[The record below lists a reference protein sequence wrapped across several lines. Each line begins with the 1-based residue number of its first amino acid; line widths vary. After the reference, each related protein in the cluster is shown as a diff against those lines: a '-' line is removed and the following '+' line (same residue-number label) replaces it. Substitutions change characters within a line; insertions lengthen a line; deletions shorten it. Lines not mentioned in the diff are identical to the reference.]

1 MTTDDELFSAD
12 LSFDDDDDGVD
23 VPPTN
28 DVAVTRPY
36 DPLNV
41 SSDAF
46 WDLDLPERDPV
57 FAELRRERPVTWQ
70 PPIETAVSP
79 DPDDPGFWAVV
90 RHQDIIEVSQNNDVF
105 VSRYGVMFDMLP
117 PVFLEMAMSF
127 LAMDNPQHHKIRRLV
142 SSAFT
147 PRQLRRIESDI
158 ASRARSIVGAAVAKA
173 RDGGDVDFVEDISK
187 HLPVEMFGDLFGVPK
202 ELRATV
208 AHAADET
215 QAWADPVLLAGR
227 DAAEVQVEAAL
238 RIHDITEELVELRRQ
253 RPADDLL
260 TSLVQAEVDGEKLSD
275 FEIGATMVLCSVAA
289 TDTTRHTSSFA
300 AKALN
305 DFPEQRQWLWEDF
318 EGRIGTAV
326 EEFLRW
332 GSVVQNFRRTCVSPY
347 ELGGQQI
354 LPGDKVVLMYSSGNR
369 DETVFTKPDSF
380 DLNRTPNPHI
390 AFGGGGIH
398 FCLGS
403 QLAKAMLRSLFR
415 ELHAQTPGF
424 STGEPELV
432 RTNFIRGVISM
443 PFDTGPGRTD

>member
-1 MTTDDELFSAD
+1 MTTADSELFCAD
-12 LSFDDDDDGVD
+12 LSFDEDDDSVD
-23 VPPTN
+23 VPPFN
-28 DVAVTRPY
+28 DAAATRPY

-57 FAELRRERPVTWQ
+57 FAELRHQRPVSWQ

-90 RHQDIIEVSQNNDVF
+90 RHPDIIEVSQHNDVF

-127 LAMDNPQHHKIRRLV
+127 LAMDNPQHHKVRRLV

-147 PRQLRRIESDI
+147 PRQVRRIENDI
-158 ASRARSIVGAAVAKA
+158 ALRARSIVRAAVNKA
-173 RDGGDVDFVEDISK
+173 RDGGDVDFVDDISK
-187 HLPVEMFGDLFGVPK
+187 HLPVQMFGDMFGVPE
-202 ELRATV
+202 ELRTTV
-208 AHAADET
+208 SHAADET

-227 DAAEVQVEAAL
+227 DPAEVQVEAAL
-238 RIHDITEELVELRRQ
+238 RIHDVTEELVELRRR

-260 TSLVQAEVDGEKLSD
+260 TNLVRAEVDGEKLSD

-300 AKALN
+300 AKALC
-305 DFPEQRQWLWEDF
+305 DFPDQRGWLWEDF
-318 EGRIGTAV
+318 EGRIGSAV

-347 ELGGQQI
+347 QLGGQQI

-369 DETVFTKPDSF
+369 DETVFGNPNTL
-380 DLNRTPNPHI
+380 DLSRNPNPHM

-403 QLAKAMLRSLFR
+403 QLAKAMLRSLLR
-415 ELHAQTPGF
+415 ELHAQMPDFTV
-424 STGEPELV
+424 GEPELV

-443 PFDTGPGRTD
+443 PVNPEPGR